1 VTIALAISPGVAQA
15 RAAVPDA
22 LCRAAAVYLEQ
33 RAGTTALAMYD
44 GVTGRRVTCMPGHH
58 EVTASIVKV
67 DILAAFLEHHPR
79 PSAYERSLARR
90 MITVSDN
97 SAASA
102 LWRQIGGGPGLERFN
117 ANIGLGATHTTAA
130 WGLTSTTAADQCR
143 LLRWLVGR
151 RTTSTGAYVLGL
163 MDHVVPW
170 QGWGVSGGVPSGVHV
185 ALKNGWLPRAS
196 GWQVNS
202 VGWVRGRGH
211 SYVVAALSEDNPSFA
226 YGRATIERLS
236 ALAWRYSPSES
247 DFWAQP
253 V

>member
-1 VTIALAISPGVAQA
+1 VTTALVAPSAAAEARDSPD
-15 RAAVPDA
+15 R
-22 LCRAAAVYLEQ
+22 LCRAAARYLQ
-33 RAGTTALAMYD
+33 HRAGTTTLAVYD
-44 GVTGRRVTCMPGHH
+44 DVTGRRATCAPGRH
-58 EVTASIVKV
+58 ELTASVVKV
-67 DILAAFLEHHPR
+67 DILAAFLEHHPQ

-97 SAASA
+97 AAASA

-117 ANIGLGATHTTAA
+117 AKIGLGATHTTLA

-143 LLRWLVGR
+143 LLRWLVASR
-151 RTTSTGAYVLGL
+151 AKPSARYVLGL

-170 QGWGVSGGVPSGVHV
+170 QRWGVSNGVPGGVQV
-185 ALKNGWLPRAS
+185 ALKNGWLPRAG

-211 SYVVAALSEDNPSFA
+211 SYVVAALSDDSPSFA

-236 ALAWRYSPSES
+236 ALAWRYSPSQS
-247 DFWAQP
+247 DFRARP
-253 V
+253 L